1 MRINFWFCIAFVALL
16 FFSRG
21 SAAPISPVIANK
33 LLTLLNSV
41 KAALPNTDSAK
52 GDSESK
58 NEDGQNNKK
67 MGQPTSFEMDDR
79 SPEIE
84 VKTSDEGVDVR
95 AKPASLQVL
104 SKPEQKV
111 TQEIAEVEREY
122 PVQKMPHMFIRNP
135 VVEHPIQ
142 PIYYGGRPR
151 NHRRYRFRL
160 PRPRFRSQ
168 PFRFYPYR
176 RMSNDDGYGYGDD
189 DDDDGYEDDEFIDG
203 FKKGE
208 IPTSNKKLEKFK
220 SIPGKISNALHTE
233 VQRKSSKQKQ
243 SWKSRRYSRS
253 NRFLV
258 TSQIKK

>member
-1 MRINFWFCIAFVALL
+1 MRINCLFCIAFVALL

-21 SAAPISPVIANK
+21 STAPISPAIASK

-41 KAALPNTDSAK
+41 KAALPNTESAK
-52 GDSESK
+52 GDSDGK
-58 NEDGQNNKK
+58 NGDGQNDKK
-67 MGQPTSFEMDDR
+67 MDQPTSFEMDDR

-84 VKTSDEGVDVR
+84 VKTSDEGVDVK

-111 TQEIAEVEREY
+111 THEIAEVEREY

-151 NHRRYRFRL
+151 SHRRYRFRL

-176 RMSNDDGYGYGDD
+176 RMSDDDGYGYGDD
-189 DDDDGYEDDEFIDG
+189 DDDDDDGYEDDEFVDG

-208 IPTSNKKLEKFK
+208 IPPSNKKMTKFR
-220 SIPGKISNALHTE
+220 KIL
-233 VQRKSSKQKQ
+233 RKSSNAA
-243 SWKSRRYSRS
+243 Y
-253 NRFLV
+253 
-258 TSQIKK
+258 